1 MFHWHESDGSATLN
15 YRADDLDA
23 LLKVLNEEGVEI
35 DPHREDC
42 EFGRFAG
49 IMDPEGIESSC
60 GSRRKTS
67 HD

>member
-42 EFGRFAG
+42 EFGPLCR
-49 IMDPEGIESSC
+49 DH
-60 GSRRKTS
+60 GS
-67 HD
+67 